1 MFSLFAAKI
10 NKIIDTCKYS
20 CGNNVNRIKIKEKQI
35 YMKYLIFC

>member
-1 MFSLFAAKI
+1 MFTLFCCKI

-20 CGNNVNRIKIKEKQI
+20 HGNHVNRIKIKEKQI